1 MKAIFK
7 PEDPSKLIIRDADKN
22 EASLII
28 NFLNEIKNGAPIN
41 TEAIYNGNYEVNGII
56 FKLDKAPEIT
66 EMPTYIQI
74 SGEVTNSLDK
84 LPLFKIQ
91 LTPTY
96 STNYMSYKIDYTK
109 WDELRLV
116 LKELGLKNP
125 SIGTCGQIV
134 AKNDSGVL
142 VDASIVIPQ
151 GLIQYINK
159 NDSTTDN
166 FNDSLVLSLKN
177 TVEDNLNPDDSELLP
192 PTDPDTSDSD
202 TTTDDNTNIDNSTT
216 FNPITGDTC
225 SDCSLGA

>member
-41 TEAIYNGNYEVNGII
+41 TEAIYNGNYEVNGVI
-56 FKLDKAPEIT
+56 FKLDEIPEIVET
-66 EMPTYIQI
+66 PTYIQI
-74 SGEVTNSLDK
+74 SGEVTNSLEQ

-91 LTPTY
+91 LLPTY

-109 WDELRLV
+109 WDKLRLV
-116 LKELGLKNP
+116 LEELGLKNP
-125 SIGTCGQIV
+125 SIGICGQII

-159 NDSTTDN
+159 NDSTTNN
-166 FNDSLVLSLKN
+166 FNDGLVLSLKN
-177 TVEDNLNPDDSELLP
+177 TVENMNPDDSELDNP
-192 PTDPDTSDSD
+192 SDSTPDDSGNSDDSNTNNSTIMNPSTSDS
-202 TTTDDNTNIDNSTT
+202 
-216 FNPITGDTC
+216 C
-225 SDCSLGA
+225 SDCNLGR

>member
-28 NFLNEIKNGAPIN
+28 NFLNETKNGAPIN
-41 TEAIYNGNYEVNGII
+41 TEAIYNGNYEVNGVI
-56 FKLDKAPEIT
+56 FKLDEIPEIVET
-66 EMPTYIQI
+66 PTYIQI
-74 SGEVTNSLDK
+74 SGEVTNSLEQ

-91 LTPTY
+91 LLPTY

-116 LKELGLKNP
+116 LEELGLKNP

-159 NDSTTDN
+159 NDSTTNN
-166 FNDSLVLSLKN
+166 FNDGLVLSLKN
-177 TVEDNLNPDDSELLP
+177 TVENMNPDDSELDNP
-192 PTDPDTSDSD
+192 SDSTPDDSGNSDDSNTDNSTIMNPSTSDS
-202 TTTDDNTNIDNSTT
+202 
-216 FNPITGDTC
+216 C
-225 SDCSLGA
+225 SDCNLGR